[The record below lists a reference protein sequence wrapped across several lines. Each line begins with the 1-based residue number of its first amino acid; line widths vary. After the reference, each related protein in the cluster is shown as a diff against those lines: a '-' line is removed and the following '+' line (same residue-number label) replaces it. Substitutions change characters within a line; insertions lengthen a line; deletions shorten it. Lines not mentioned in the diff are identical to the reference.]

1 MNKTTYFL
9 RVLTPLHVG
18 TGSGLG
24 HIDLPIY
31 REAHTDFPAIP
42 SSSIKGVLRTE
53 KLKELSEKLGK
64 SPKDIE
70 KEVEEAED
78 LNKLEK
84 NLKEFVDLFGN
95 KKKEGSLSVIDAR
108 IFLFPVKSLKG
119 IFAYVT
125 CPYALNRFFEE
136 LEVDGKF
143 PEVRNDECLVPE
155 NSLNLIEEE
164 SAVILE
170 EFILKA
176 KKENFSFPT
185 PSKVEKKRIVIV
197 SDDVFKFFVKNYT
210 EVQTHIR
217 IDIETGTVEGGA
229 LWTEEY
235 VPAES
240 VFYFQIIGADYEI
253 TNKKLQL
260 GGNST
265 TGKGFVEVEK
275 YENR

>member
-1 MNKTTYFL
+1 MKKTTYFL
-9 RVLTPLHVG
+9 KVLTPLHVG

-53 KLKELSEKLGK
+53 ELKKIAKELGK
-64 SPKDIE
+64 SPKKIE
-70 KEVEEAED
+70 EMVEDAED
-78 LNKLEK
+78 LKEE
-84 NLKEFVDLFGN
+84 NLKKFVDLFGN

-108 IFLFPVKSLKG
+108 ILLFPVKSLKG
-119 IFAYVT
+119 IFAYIT
-125 CPYALNRFFEE
+125 CPYVLKRYFEE
-136 LEVDGKF
+136 IEINNEP
-143 PEVRNDECLVPE
+143 PEVKNDECLVSE

-164 SAVILE
+164 NAVILE

-176 KKENFSFPT
+176 KKENFSFPV
-185 PSKVEKKRIVIV
+185 PSKVEKRRIVVV

-210 EVQTHIR
+210 EVQTHVR
-217 IDIETGTVEGGA
+217 IDIDTGTVEGGA

-253 TNKKLQL
+253 KNKKLQL

-275 YENR
+275 YENS

>member
-78 LNKLEK
+78 LNKLGE
-84 NLKEFVDLFGN
+84 NLKEFVELFGN

-108 IFLFPVKSLKG
+108 IFFFPVKSLKG

-125 CPYALNRFFEE
+125 CPYVLNRFFEE
-136 LEVDGKF
+136 LEINEKS
-143 PEVRNDECLVPE
+143 PEVKSDECLVPE
-155 NSLNLIEEE
+155 NSLNLIDEE

-170 EFILKA
+170 EFTLKA
-176 KKENFSFPT
+176 GKENFDFPT
-185 PSKVEKKRIVIV
+185 PSKIDKRRLVIV